1 MQPVVYRP
9 FFNLDLCTENLGCET
24 GVIDFSPS
32 FVHADHEDQK
42 ERQPMNPPTRLRS
55 RESPRTTIL
64 PPPLTTINHVKVRAS
79 REGGRLLLRAVSLP
93 APASMCLLA
102 ERSGGRLTLRFQ
114 GDFGFKYNQ
123 KDEFKSTQKGE
134 GEEETGQSIEKEV
147 SMDKEQVV
155 FQEEK
160 DGSSETDVNK
170 FEDNG
175 GGEVG
180 TWESLPRPSR
190 CTQSGPKNNEEL
202 PFWKLYLI
210 TTSS

>member
-1 MQPVVYRP
+1 MQPVVFRP

-24 GVIDFSPS
+24 GAIDFSSS
-32 FVHADHEDQK
+32 FHADHEDQE
-42 ERQPMNPPTRLRS
+42 ERQPINPPTRLRS
-55 RESPRTTIL
+55 RESSRTTIL
-64 PPPLTTINHVKVRAS
+64 PPPLTTINDVKVRAR

-114 GDFGFKYNQ
+114 GDFGFKYNK
-123 KDEFKSTQKGE
+123 KDEFRSTQKGE
-134 GEEETGQSIEKEV
+134 GEEETGESIAKEV

-155 FQEEK
+155 FQEAK
-160 DGSSETDVNK
+160 DGSSETDMNK

-175 GGEVG
+175 GDEVG
-180 TWESLPRPSR
+180 TLESLRRPSR
-190 CTQSGPKNNEEL
+190 CIENGPKNNKEL
-202 PFWKLYLI
+202 PFWKLYLV